1 MAALLNDAYEKIQDA
16 PLCYYAGGDAR
27 PTPNWPTPGYSRQ
40 SAVAQ
45 YAGINAAR
53 IEFWVSFIFGAIA
66 GPFIGWELV
75 LNSPVALEQFAVPQC

>member
-16 PLCYYAGGDAR
+16 PLRYYAGGDAR